1 MVLEGLFY
9 DKPSLCLAYN
19 DNNFNV
25 FDWKINSKYQPH
37 LQILHKYSLP
47 LWCYDKK
54 ELSNLFF
61 NFVINLRKLKKN
73 KILIKKI
80 VNKSVY
86 LGKDK
91 YIDRLKK

>member
-1 MVLEGLFY
+1 MDGIISPFSTMVLEGLFY

-47 LWCYDKK
+47 LWCYDK
-54 ELSNLFF
+54 NQTFF
-61 NFVINLRKLKKN
+61 S
-73 KILIKKI
+73 IL
-80 VNKSVY
+80 
-86 LGKDK
+86 
-91 YIDRLKK
+91 